1 MMTAHEVAEHYGV
14 SDAFMVRALA
24 KIGFRHAKPETALP
38 TPTVARF
45 EAEFGNKIRAARP
58 KPQPAFTAE
67 SDAAPTASRAVRKP
81 TPHVMRVA
89 HARVTGTR
97 LPNGMRVKALLA
109 DPGPVHAI
117 DAAGTRDGDPWRG
130 EVVPGAVHFYGGSI
144 VGTAETMGMT
154 SDRTLF
160 LAAAGAGVGVDDA
173 SEWHNRNPDVVRF
186 SMTAPGDFI
195 EMVQGIPGGPHGADP
210 DEMAGVI
217 PLATGRYVDGGFVAG
232 FGAHSG
238 MLNRPS
244 DSWRTIL
251 AVITGDAETWQHA
264 RID

>member
-1 MMTAHEVAEHYGV
+1 MMTVHEVAEHYGV

-130 EVVPGAVHFYGGSI
+130 EVVPGAVHFYGGSTNS
-144 VGTAETMGMT
+144 GPTAACGWMHLRVVLGDEFVPADDPARAGQCPRCAALVAEGMGFRDPPDPYGYR
-154 SDRTLF
+154 SAFCDAYLRLRVDGSVSVKDCSLRDF
-160 LAAAGAGVGVDDA
+160 HDGPHRARDGAEWGVGVDDYVP
-173 SEWHNRNPDVVRF
+173 S
-186 SMTAPGDFI
+186 
-195 EMVQGIPGGPHGADP
+195 P
-210 DEMAGVI
+210 DEVGC
-217 PLATGRYVDGGFVAG
+217 R
-232 FGAHSG
+232 
-238 MLNRPS
+238 
-244 DSWRTIL
+244 
-251 AVITGDAETWQHA
+251 ITRAS
-264 RID
+264 